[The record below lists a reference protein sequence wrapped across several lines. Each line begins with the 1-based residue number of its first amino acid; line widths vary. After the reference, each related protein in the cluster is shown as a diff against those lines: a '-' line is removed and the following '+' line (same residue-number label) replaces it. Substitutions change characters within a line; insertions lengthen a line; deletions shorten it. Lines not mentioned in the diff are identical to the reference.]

1 MIGTVEAFP
10 RRPRRPEE
18 GRFPNIFP
26 NDTPSG
32 PHRLRWPEEG
42 HSPSI
47 LNYPFLILN

>member
-1 MIGTVEAFP
+1 MIGTMEALP
-10 RRPRRPEE
+10 LRLRRPVE
-18 GRFPNIFP
+18 GCFPNIFP